1 MDKAGVT
8 ESTESRWVMT
18 GVGSG
23 VNSVA
28 GWGAVRAVGM
38 GTGDGGTG
46 VGMVAIGVTSSSGG
60 LVYVGFLM
68 LLRRYELFVFPV
80 ESNNLLITKCLNNY
94 LAKTIE

>member
-38 GTGDGGTG
+38 GDGGTG

-80 ESNNLLITKCLNNY
+80 ESNKIFITKCPY
-94 LAKTIE
+94 LAKTIK